1 MQRHGR
7 GSMMVTVDSNVY
19 HPHMNDQDDD
29 AHRRGARRKTGSEA
43 GRSPERKVQAH
54 MSGDELNLRVDAVT
68 TQTRRFKSLIG
79 EFFRL
84 EFKRARPKWGP
95 YEVCIEIE
103 RASATSSQDVDNV
116 AKAVLDALT
125 GVVFHDGSQVERLLV
140 TKIEGERPRISVT
153 ARPMKEVRILE
164 DA

>member
-1 MQRHGR
+1 M
-7 GSMMVTVDSNVY
+7 
-19 HPHMNDQDDD
+19 
-29 AHRRGARRKTGSEA
+29 A
-43 GRSPERKVQAH
+43 
-54 MSGDELNLRVDAVT
+54 GDELNLRVDALT

-103 RASATSSQDVDNV
+103 RIPNSPVHDVDNV

-125 GVVFHDGSQVERLLV
+125 GVVFHDDSQVERLLV
-140 TKIEGERPRISVT
+140 TKKTGDRPRISVV
-153 ARPMKEVRILE
+153 ARPMSETRVLE

>member
-1 MQRHGR
+1 
-7 GSMMVTVDSNVY
+7 
-19 HPHMNDQDDD
+19 
-29 AHRRGARRKTGSEA
+29 
-43 GRSPERKVQAH
+43 

-103 RASATSSQDVDNV
+103 RTPNTPTHDVDNV

-125 GVVFHDGSQVERLLV
+125 GVVFHDDSQVERLIV
-140 TKIEGERPRISVT
+140 TKMNGDRPRISVT
-153 ARPMKEVRILE
+153 ARPMQEVRVLE

>member
-1 MQRHGR
+1 MTQIRVGR
-7 GSMMVTVDSNVY
+7 
-19 HPHMNDQDDD
+19 
-29 AHRRGARRKTGSEA
+29 AHV
-43 GRSPERKVQAH
+43 PERKVQAN

-95 YEVCIEIE
+95 YEVCIEIQR
-103 RASATSSQDVDNV
+103 RADGSSHDVDNV

-125 GVVFHDGSQVERLLV
+125 GVVFHDESQVQRLLV
-140 TKIEGERPRISVT
+140 TKVEGDRQRISVT
-153 ARPMKEVRILE
+153 ARPMKEVRVLE

>member
-1 MQRHGR
+1 
-7 GSMMVTVDSNVY
+7 MMVVIDSNVY
-19 HPHMNDQDDD
+19 HSGMNDQADD
-29 AHRRGARRKTGSEA
+29 AHRRA
-43 GRSPERKVQAH
+43 GRALRGQAHNWVGRGKVQAS

-95 YEVCIEIE
+95 YEVTIEIQ
-103 RASATSSQDVDNV
+103 RTPDSPTHDVDNV

-125 GVVFHDGSQVERLLV
+125 GVVFHDDSQVERLLV
-140 TKIEGERPRISVT
+140 TKVEGDRARICVT
-153 ARPMKEVRILE
+153 ARPMAEVKVLE
-164 DA
+164 EV

>member
-1 MQRHGR
+1 
-7 GSMMVTVDSNVY
+7 
-19 HPHMNDQDDD
+19 
-29 AHRRGARRKTGSEA
+29 
-43 GRSPERKVQAH
+43 
-54 MSGDELNLRVDAVT
+54 MSGDELNLRVDALT

-79 EFFRL
+79 EFLRL

-103 RASATSSQDVDNV
+103 GVAGDDGRDVDPV

-125 GVVFHDGSQVERLLV
+125 GVVFHEGSQVRRLEV
-140 TKIEGERPRISVT
+140 IKREGPRPRIAVT
-153 ARPMKEVRILE
+153 ARPMAEQRVLE

>member
-1 MQRHGR
+1 MGKAEIGQG
-7 GSMMVTVDSNVY
+7 
-19 HPHMNDQDDD
+19 
-29 AHRRGARRKTGSEA
+29 
-43 GRSPERKVQAH
+43 KVQAH

-84 EFKRARPKWGP
+84 EFKRTQPKWGP
-95 YEVCIEIE
+95 YEVCIEVA
-103 RASATSSQDVDNV
+103 RDPASPDHDVDGV

-125 GVVFHDGSQVERLLV
+125 GVVFHDDSQVERLLV
-140 TKIEGERPRISVT
+140 TRVEGDRPRIAVT
-153 ARPMKEVRILE
+153 ARPMQEVRILE